1 MLDLKPIF
9 GNDFVNIIDRE
20 RRNTW
25 MGLKS
30 LKFYKEFF
38 KSQKNAYIDKIIP
51 IYDNDILKIW
61 DIGLRPIFEPLN
73 LLSSNVT
80 EKKSQSKKDD
90 GRYFL

>member
-1 MLDLKPIF
+1 
-9 GNDFVNIIDRE
+9 
-20 RRNTW
+20 

-61 DIGLRPIFEPLN
+61 DIGLRYQFLN
-73 LLSSNVT
+73 P
-80 EKKSQSKKDD
+80 
-90 GRYFL
+90 